1 MIDGKPLVLVID
13 GQGGGVGRALT
24 ALLKE
29 QLPQVYLRAV
39 GSNAQATAAMLRAGA
54 HDGATGENAVVVN
67 APLADFI
74 VGPIGVAVPDSLLGE
89 ITPAMAAAVGASPAR
104 KILIPSDR
112 CHLTLALDHP
122 QSLQTSLERCAAL
135 VKEALDRRPGC

>member
-13 GQGGGVGRALT
+13 GQGGG
-24 ALLKE
+24 
-29 QLPQVYLRAV
+29 
-39 GSNAQATAAMLRAGA
+39 
-54 HDGATGENAVVVN
+54 
-67 APLADFI
+67 
-74 VGPIGVAVPDSLLGE
+74 
-89 ITPAMAAAVGASPAR
+89 VGASPAR